1 MSHAGIGRSC
11 GTSPRSGLTLLE
23 SLFLLIAL
31 AVVAWFLIPKRSG
44 LKNLTPRAQ
53 CARELRALHRGVEM
67 YRDASG
73 DFIPYAWHVAGP
85 SVVDDLS
92 NLSFYRFTLLQYCD
106 HPEFSRIVTP
116 ADVQRNGGNLLVAR
130 QEKYRLA
137 AAFWKCPVRGWTD
150 DYFASPTVFRS
161 DGRPARGAELLQHV
175 AAIDQ
180 PLLADVNASLPNP
193 EARDIKDPGHDQE
206 LRDGFG
212 LVAES
217 DMEVFVGAG
226 PSLRVEGHLPSTRF
240 DYRHEGTVNILF
252 FDGHVDALKPDDPRL
267 EQIHRNWNHLEASQK

>member
-1 MSHAGIGRSC
+1 MSHAGTGMNRRS
-11 GTSPRSGLTLLE
+11 PLRSGLTLLE
-23 SLFLLIAL
+23 SLFLLITL
-31 AVVAWFLIPKRSG
+31 AVVAWFLIPRRPARKV
-44 LKNLTPRAQ
+44 LTPRLH
-53 CARELRALHRGVEM
+53 CAAKLRALHRGVEM

-85 SVVDDLS
+85 AVVDDLS
-92 NLSFYRFTLLQYCD
+92 NLSFFRFTLLEYCD
-106 HPEFSRIVTP
+106 PAFRRVVTP

-150 DYFASPTVFRS
+150 DYFASGIVFRS
-161 DGRPARGAELLQHV
+161 DGRPARGAELLQQG
-175 AAIDQ
+175 AAAQ
-180 PLLADVNASLPNP
+180 RPLLADVNASLPDP
-193 EARDIKDPGHDQE
+193 EARDIKDPGHNQE

-240 DYRHEGTVNILF
+240 DYRHEGTVNVLF